1 MSGCANCVWIE
12 YAEELSKLLGDNDDR
27 IRDIILS
34 KISDPNLRMFLDL
47 ELRNL
52 KHKRNNSTNKG
63 PGEPKKTP

>member
-27 IRDIILS
+27 IREIILS
-34 KISDPNLRMFLDL
+34 KISDPNLKMFLDL

-52 KHKRNNSTNKG
+52 KHKRNNSITKG
-63 PGEPKKTP
+63 PEEPKKTP

>member
-27 IRDIILS
+27 IREIILS
-34 KISDPNLRMFLDL
+34 KISDPNLKMFLDL

-52 KHKRNNSTNKG
+52 KYKRTNSTTKG
-63 PGEPKKTP
+63 PEEPKKTP